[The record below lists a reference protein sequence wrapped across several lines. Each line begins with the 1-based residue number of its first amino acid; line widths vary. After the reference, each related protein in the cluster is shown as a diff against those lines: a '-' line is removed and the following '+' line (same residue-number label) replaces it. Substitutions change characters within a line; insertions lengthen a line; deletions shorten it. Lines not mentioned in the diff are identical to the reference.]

1 MTFRRNP
8 LAIAL
13 AGLALAAPAAQAHPV
28 SKPDWGAVE
37 VRQAGAEIDWASV
50 AVGVGGSAALATL
63 AMLGLGRM
71 RPAG

>member
-13 AGLALAAPAAQAHPV
+13 AGLVLATPAAHARPV
-28 SKPDWGAVE
+28 TKAEWGTVTEQSADAQV
-37 VRQAGAEIDWASV
+37 DWASV
-50 AVGVGGSAALATL
+50 AAGAGGSAALATL
-63 AMLGLGRM
+63 AALGLGRA